1 MKTRTDKIVEISG
14 NSRDYL
20 QALYLDYVNNFL
32 SVQGFADCY
41 GLTYREADN
50 LIEIARMV
58 HKGRTE

>member
-1 MKTRTDKIVEISG
+1 MKTRTDKIIEISG

-41 GLTYREADN
+41 GLTYLEAES
-50 LIEIARMV
+50 LIEIARAV
-58 HKGRTE
+58 HKERTK